1 MKYSRVITTGFKE
14 SHVLLEEALKM
25 VGINGGTDGSGDSGS
40 ETPATAPSII
50 TIDESLDLN
59 TPPEYPTFVYDPADG
74 SYAVWRTDG
83 SFDYINMQAE
93 RVVKVGVDDLG
104 SEHSYDLNPGV
115 YYIFLNNIKDSLKLL
130 PLGFDGDTHT
140 AEIKGR
146 FTVVLDEEDAFTL
159 TLPLNIHIPEKYFDN
174 GSLALEE
181 GHTYEFSFLGNI
193 FMLTD
198 ITSTT
203 LSDDPASSDPIV
215 NPGGGKLT
223 GK

>member
-14 SHVLLEEALKM
+14 SYVFLEDALNQLG
-25 VGINGGTDGSGDSGS
+25 VNGGSGSGTSAS
-40 ETPATAPSII
+40 SII
-50 TIDESLDLN
+50 TIDENLDLN
-59 TPPEYPTFVYDPADG
+59 TPPEHPTLVYDPADG

-83 SFDYINMQAE
+83 LLDYIDMEAE
-93 RVVKVGVDDLG
+93 LVVKVGVNDLG
-104 SEHSYDLNPGV
+104 SQHSYDLNPGI
-115 YYIFLNNIKDSLKLL
+115 YYIFLKDIKDSLKLL
-130 PLGFDGDTHT
+130 PLGFSDDTHT

-146 FTVVLDEEDAFTL
+146 FTVTLDAESAFTL
-159 TLPLNIHIPEKYFDN
+159 TLPLNIHIPDKYIDN
-174 GSLALEE
+174 NSLALEE
-181 GHTYEFSFLGNI
+181 DHTYEFSFLGNV